1 MPDAPETSRRT
12 VLIAAASA
20 ASAALAPALARA
32 AEKIGAASIAVFEAD
47 EPAARAFAEGRSAKG
62 GMTLAVDGDRIRF
75 ARRLFGEARPLQV
88 VAMTRYADFLLLSE
102 AAREHGY
109 RTRLV
114 EDAAGDALFVWTADK
129 A

>member
-32 AEKIGAASIAVFEAD
+32 AEKIGAA
-47 EPAARAFAEGRSAKG
+47 
-62 GMTLAVDGDRIRF
+62 
-75 ARRLFGEARPLQV
+75 RPEQV

-102 AAREHGY
+102 TAREHGY
-109 RTRLV
+109 RARLI
-114 EDAAGDALFVWTADK
+114 DQAPPDGAALFVWTADK